1 MRQTEQTMEYT
12 TLGNTGMTVSRM
24 GMGCGGHS
32 RLGLSSG
39 GTSESAADI
48 VRAAIDLG
56 VNFIDTAESYGT
68 EEAVGMAIRGLAR
81 EKLVLSTKVGSRIGG
96 SDLSPIELRQRLE
109 GSLRRLGTD
118 YVDVYHLHGVTPD
131 EYPHALDVLNPVLQE
146 LKAEGKIRAAGI
158 TEAFIPDPGHVA
170 LSQAAADGVW
180 DVVMVG
186 FNLLNQSARTR
197 VLPLTQARGVG
208 TLCMFAV
215 RRALSQPAALE
226 ACIAELIANGQ
237 LSVADVSLSNP
248 LGFLVESGVATSIQ
262 DAAYRFCR
270 HEPGLDVIL
279 VGTGNA
285 EHLAAN
291 AKSILSPP
299 LPAEVHVRLVRMFGK
314 IDSVSG
320 N

>member
-1 MRQTEQTMEYT
+1 MEYT
-12 TLGNTGMTVSRM
+12 TLGKTGLTVSRM

-32 RLGLSSG
+32 RLGLTNG
-39 GTSESAADI
+39 GTNESAANI

-68 EEAVGMAIRGLAR
+68 EEAVGEAISGVPR
-81 EKLVLSTKVGSRIGG
+81 EKLVISTKIGG
-96 SDLSPIELRQRLE
+96 SDLSPSELRERLE

-118 YVDVYHLHGVTPD
+118 YVDVYHLHGVTLD
-131 EYPHALDVLNPVLQE
+131 EYPHALNVLSPVLHD

-158 TEAFIPDPGHVA
+158 TEAFIPDPGHSM
-170 LSQAAADGVW
+170 LSGAVADGVW

-186 FNLLNQSARTR
+186 FNLLNQSARAR
-197 VLPLTQARGVG
+197 VLSVTQDKGIG

-226 ACIAELIANGQ
+226 ALIAELVANGQ
-237 LSVADVSLSNP
+237 VSSGALYTRNP
-248 LGFLVESGVATSIQ
+248 LDFLLDGGAATSIQ

-270 HEPGLDVIL
+270 YEPGLDVIL
-279 VGTGNA
+279 VGTGNVD
-285 EHLAAN
+285 HLVEN

-299 LPAEVHVRLVRMFGK
+299 LPAEVHEQLVRVFERV
-314 IDSVSG
+314 DSVSG